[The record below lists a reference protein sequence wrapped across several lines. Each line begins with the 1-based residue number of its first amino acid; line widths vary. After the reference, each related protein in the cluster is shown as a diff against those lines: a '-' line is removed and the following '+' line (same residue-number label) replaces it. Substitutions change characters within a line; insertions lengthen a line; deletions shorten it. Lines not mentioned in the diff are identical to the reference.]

1 MILGTEKILERLEKG
16 EIFHKGTWESEC
28 LKEASYALRVAPD
41 GMVVGGNAYGPG
53 KRYPHRVIK
62 IEPGRIAILSTKER
76 LCMPGDL
83 VGKLGVRLDFA
94 SMGLTGLMGIQVDP
108 YYGVDHEQE
117 RLYIKV
123 ANFGNKTVDIR
134 PGNTVFNVEFS
145 IVEKARKPS
154 RPKQETWYRI
164 RDALDDQGPSDWT
177 YVARVQATLN
187 QRADE
192 LQNNQQDMEVNLNQR
207 ADDLQ
212 NNQQKELSGIRN
224 NQQSVVMFGVFLVAV
239 AILGTLIGVILNVEN
254 APNWVTNW
262 GWIILLALCG
272 ISVAA
277 LVSFVV
283 VASIGFLK
291 VTNRLPK

>member
-16 EIFHKGTWESEC
+16 EIFHKETWKSEC
-28 LKEASYALRVAPD
+28 LKEASYALRVAAD
-41 GMVVGGNAYGPG
+41 GMVVGGKAYGPG
-53 KRYPHRVIK
+53 KRYPHCVIK
-62 IEPGRIAILSTKER
+62 IKPGHIAILSTEER

-108 YYGVDHEQE
+108 YYGIGRDQE

-123 ANFGNKTVDIR
+123 ANFGNEAVDVR

-145 IVEKARKPS
+145 TVEGACKPS
-154 RPKQETWYRI
+154 TPKQETWHRI
-164 RDALDDQGPSDWT
+164 LDAFVNQEHNDWT
-177 YVARVQATLN
+177 FVAQVQA
-187 QRADE
+187 D
-192 LQNNQQDMEVNLNQR
+192 LNQR

-212 NNQQKELSGIRN
+212 SNQQKTTDDLQSNQQKELSGIRN

-254 APNWVTNW
+254 SPNWVTNW

-291 VTNRLPK
+291 VTNRPPK

>member
-16 EIFHKGTWESEC
+16 EIFHKWTWEHEC
-28 LKEASYALRVAPD
+28 LKEASYALRVAAD
-41 GMVVGGNAYGPG
+41 GMVVGGKAYGPG
-53 KRYPHRVIK
+53 KRYPHCVIK
-62 IEPGRIAILSTKER
+62 IKPGRIAILSTKER

-134 PGNTVFNVEFS
+134 PGDTVFNVEFS
-145 IVEKARKPS
+145 TVEKARKPS
-154 RPKQETWYRI
+154 TPKQETWYRI
-164 RDALDDQGPSDWT
+164 RDALDNPESSDWT
-177 YVARVQATLN
+177 YVARVQADLN
-187 QRADE
+187 QRQEELEVTLNRRTDE
-192 LQNNQQDMEVNLNQR
+192 LQNNQQR
-207 ADDLQ
+207 
-212 NNQQKELSGIRN
+212 ELSGIRN

-254 APNWVTNW
+254 VPNWVTNW
-262 GWIILLALCG
+262 GWIILLALCS
-272 ISVAA
+272 ISVVA
-277 LVSFVV
+277 LVGFVV
-283 VASIGFLK
+283 VASIGFL
-291 VTNRLPK
+291 RGMHPPPK